1 MPQVR
6 KSYPNSSAHFFIAM
20 KKLLLTFV
28 ALVCATVSYAQQQLV
43 ATLTHGDE
51 ITMFYGTYA
60 YRDAMNAAVDGDV
73 INLSGGGFQA
83 TTINK
88 AVSIR
93 GAGVEANQP
102 TFIVGSFNIN
112 IPAESTER
120 LTMEGLR
127 ISNDITLQGT
137 LKNAYF
143 FKNYI
148 NLVRGSSGANVKNV
162 MFVNCKVLDFYNGDY
177 NGYVASYQF
186 LNSYVADFSN
196 YSNSNVTACFLNCVI
211 NNGSHA
217 DYICHSTL
225 LNCILV
231 NNYTNFTW
239 YSLHSSSSATN
250 CLAISVKGGNAF
262 SDVQAS
268 LNNKHITDFAVFTDL
283 NYMKDLTD
291 EAKATYFGTDGT
303 PVGMY
308 GGPLPFSFT
317 PTYPQITKMNVASK
331 TTADGKLSVDIE
343 VSSAQ

>member
-1 MPQVR
+1 
-6 KSYPNSSAHFFIAM
+6 M
-20 KKLLLTFV
+20 KKLLLSFV

-60 YRDAMNAAVDGDV
+60 YRDAMNAAADGDV

-102 TFIVGSFNIN
+102 TFIVGSFDIN

-127 ISNDITLQGT
+127 ISDRIALRGA
-137 LKNAYF
+137 LKSPYF

-148 NLVRGSSGANVKNV
+148 KEVYGYPNSNVTNA
-162 MFVNCKVLDFYNGDY
+162 MFVNCQVLRCYDGSSN
-177 NGYVASYQF
+177 YVASYQF
-186 LNSYVADFSN
+186 LNSYVANFSN
-196 YSNSNVTACFLNCVI
+196 TSNNSSVTACFLNCVI
-211 NNGSHA
+211 NNGYDA
-217 DYICHSTL
+217 DCICHSTL

-231 NNYTNFTW
+231 NNTNYDW
-239 YSLHSSSSATN
+239 DSLPSSSSATN
-250 CLAISVKGGNAF
+250 CLAISAKGGNAF
-262 SDVQAS
+262 RYVQAS
-268 LNNKHITDFAVFTDL
+268 LNNKDITDFAVFTDL
-283 NYMKDLTD
+283 DYMKDLTD
-291 EAKATYFGTDGT
+291 EAKATYLGTDGT

-343 VSSAQ
+343 VSAAQ

>member
-148 NLVRGSSGANVKNV
+148 KFVRGSSGANVKNV
-162 MFVNCKVLDFYNGDY
+162 MFVNCKVLECYNNGY

-186 LNSYVADFSN
+186 LNSYVANFSN
-196 YSNSNVTACFLNCVI
+196 TTNSNATACFLNCVI
-211 NNGSHA
+211 NRGWNAGE
-217 DYICHSTL
+217 ICHSTL

-231 NNYTNFTW
+231 NNTSSTW
-239 YSLHSSSSATN
+239 NSLPSSSSATN
-250 CLAISVKGGNAF
+250 CLAISAKGGNAF
-262 SDVQAS
+262 INVQAS
-268 LNNKHITDFAVFTDL
+268 LNNKDITDFAVFTDL
-283 NYMKDLTD
+283 DYMKDLTD

>member
-1 MPQVR
+1 
-6 KSYPNSSAHFFIAM
+6 M
-20 KKLLLTFV
+20 KKLLLSFV

-60 YRDAMNAAVDGDV
+60 YRDAMNAAADGDV

-102 TFIVGSFNIN
+102 TFIVGSFDIN

-127 ISNDITLQGT
+127 ISDRIALRGA
-137 LKNAYF
+137 LKSPYF

-148 NLVRGSSGANVKNV
+148 KEVYGYPNSNVTNA
-162 MFVNCKVLDFYNGDY
+162 MFVNCQVLKCYDGSSN
-177 NGYVASYQF
+177 YVASYQF
-186 LNSYVADFSN
+186 LNSYVCGFSN
-196 YSNSNVTACFLNCVI
+196 NSNVNVTACFLNCVI
-211 NNGSHA
+211 NPNIYSANH
-217 DYICHSTL
+217 ICRSTL
-225 LNCILV
+225 LNCILI
-231 NNYTNFTW
+231 NNSG
-239 YSLHSSSSATN
+239 YSLPSSSSATN
-250 CLAISVKGGNAF
+250 CLAISANGCNSF
-262 SDVQAS
+262 SDVKAS
-268 LNNKHITDFAVFTDL
+268 LNNKSITDFAVFTDSNYL
-283 NYMKDLTD
+283 NDLTD
-291 EAKATYFGTDGT
+291 EAKATYLGTDGT

-343 VSSAQ
+343 VSAAQ

>member
-1 MPQVR
+1 
-6 KSYPNSSAHFFIAM
+6 M

-148 NLVRGSSGANVKNV
+148 KSVYGSSGANVKNA
-162 MFVNCKVLDFYNGDY
+162 MFVNCQVWKCYDGYNF
-177 NGYVASYQF
+177 VASFQF
-186 LNSYVADFSN
+186 LNSYVANFSN
-196 YSNSNVTACFLNCVI
+196 TSNSSVTACFLNCVI
-211 NNGSHA
+211 NNVEDA
-217 DYICHSTL
+217 DDICHSTL

-231 NNYTNFTW
+231 NKINYPW
-239 YSLHSSSSATN
+239 HSLPSSSSATN
-250 CLAISVKGGNAF
+250 CLAISAKGGDAF
-262 SDVQAS
+262 SNVQAS
-268 LNNKHITDFAVFTDL
+268 LNNKNITDFAVFTDL
-283 NYMKDLTD
+283 DYMKDLTD

>member
-1 MPQVR
+1 
-6 KSYPNSSAHFFIAM
+6 M
-20 KKLLLTFV
+20 KKLLLSFV

-102 TFIVGSFNIN
+102 TFIVGNFNIN

-148 NLVRGSSGANVKNV
+148 ESVRGSSGANVKNV
-162 MFVNCKVLDFYNGDY
+162 MFVNCKVLECRNDY
-177 NGYVASYQF
+177 SSYVASYQF
-186 LNSYVADFSN
+186 LNSYVADFNNNFIS
-196 YSNSNVTACFLNCVI
+196 SSATACFLNCVI
-211 NNGSHA
+211 RPTDGYYAYHIG
-217 DYICHSTL
+217 YSTL

-231 NNYTNFTW
+231 NNSNIDCS
-239 YSLHSSSSATN
+239 SLPPSSSATN
-250 CLAISVKGGNAF
+250 CLAISASGGNAF

-268 LNNKHITDFAVFTDL
+268 LNNKSITDFAVFTDSD
-283 NYMKDLTD
+283 YMKDLTD
-291 EAKATYFGTDGT
+291 EAKATYLGTDGT

-343 VSSAQ
+343 VSAAQ

>member
-1 MPQVR
+1 MPVER
-6 KSYPNSSAHFFIAM
+6 KSAPNSSAHFFIIM
-20 KKLLLTFV
+20 KKLLLSFV

-102 TFIVGSFNIN
+102 TFIVGNFNIN

-148 NLVRGSSGANVKNV
+148 ESVRGSSGANVKNV
-162 MFVNCKVLDFYNGDY
+162 MFVNCKVLECRNDY
-177 NGYVASYQF
+177 SSYVASYQF
-186 LNSYVADFSN
+186 LNSYVADFNNNFIS
-196 YSNSNVTACFLNCVI
+196 SSATACFLNCVI
-211 NNGSHA
+211 NEGSYA
-217 DYICHSTL
+217 YQICHSTL

-231 NNYTNFTW
+231 NNTSSTW
-239 YSLHSSSSATN
+239 YSLPSSSSATN
-250 CLAISVKGGNAF
+250 CLAISAKGGNAF

-268 LNNKHITDFAVFTDL
+268 LNNKNITDFAVFTDL

>member
-1 MPQVR
+1 
-6 KSYPNSSAHFFIAM
+6 M
-20 KKLLLTFV
+20 KKLLLSFV

-51 ITMFYGTYA
+51 ITMFYGIYA

-148 NLVRGSSGANVKNV
+148 ESVRGSSGANVKNV
-162 MFVNCKVLDFYNGDY
+162 MFVNCKVWECRNDY
-177 NGYVASYQF
+177 SGYVASYQF
-186 LNSYVADFSN
+186 LNSYVAYFSN
-196 YSNSNVTACFLNCVI
+196 TTNSNVTACFLNCVI
-211 NNGSHA
+211 NNVWNA
-217 DYICHSTL
+217 DDICHSTL

-231 NNYTNFTW
+231 NNTNSIW
-239 YSLHSSSSATN
+239 DSLSSSSSATN
-250 CLAISVKGGNAF
+250 CLAISAKGGNAF
-262 SDVQAS
+262 SKVQAS
-268 LNNKHITDFAVFTDL
+268 LNNKNITDFAVFTDL
-283 NYMKDLTD
+283 NYMKRT
-291 EAKATYFGTDGT
+291 
-303 PVGMY
+303 
-308 GGPLPFSFT
+308 
-317 PTYPQITKMNVASK
+317 
-331 TTADGKLSVDIE
+331 
-343 VSSAQ
+343 

>member
-1 MPQVR
+1 
-6 KSYPNSSAHFFIAM
+6 M
-20 KKLLLTFV
+20 KKLLLTLI

-137 LKNAYF
+137 LNNAYF

-148 NLVRGSSGANVKNV
+148 KSVSGSSDANVKNA
-162 MFVNCKVLDFYNGDY
+162 MFVNCKVIECPNSYSD
-177 NGYVASYQF
+177 YVASYQF
-186 LNSYVADFSN
+186 LNSYVANFSN
-196 YSNSNVTACFLNCVI
+196 TSNSNVTACFLNCVI
-211 NNGSHA
+211 NQGS
-217 DYICHSTL
+217 YENNICHSTL

-231 NNYTNFTW
+231 NTTRYTSS
-239 YSLHSSSSATN
+239 SLPSSSSATN
-250 CLAISVKGGNAF
+250 CLAISAKGGNAF
-262 SDVQAS
+262 SNVQAS
-268 LNNKHITDFAVFTDL
+268 LNNKDITDFAVFTDL
-283 NYMKDLTD
+283 DYMKDLTD